1 MDCNL
6 PGSSVHGILQARIL
20 EWVPCLPPGD
30 LPDPGIEPVS
40 LMSPGL
46 AGGFFTINVSY
57 YLKLARYMPQIN
69 LPIYKSSN
77 VLYVC
82 RWKITALRILVSS
95 SQCPCIFLVKQSVKS
110 LNQKKMSNPLN
121 SYKKRGE
128 RNILRTKWIGVREN
142 DLLQRKGSLYSVWQ
156 RRRSGLCWRE
166 NCIKLIGGR
175 EPGSPESV
183 ARILIWFPFN
193 ALSEFD

>member
-1 MDCNL
+1 MWAGTVLSASHILTHLILKQLYQLCTTLCDPMDCNL

-20 EWVPCLPPGD
+20 EWVPCPPPGD

-77 VLYVC
+77 MLYVC

-121 SYKKRGE
+121 SYKKRG
-128 RNILRTKWIGVREN
+128 REI
-142 DLLQRKGSLYSVWQ
+142 Y
-156 RRRSGLCWRE
+156 
-166 NCIKLIGGR
+166 
-175 EPGSPESV
+175 
-183 ARILIWFPFN
+183 
-193 ALSEFD
+193 